1 MCSPTL
7 KLRENDVT
15 LDWSVVVEIVKVSG
29 ISNKPQI
36 IIILKYVLL
45 VKAYTITKP
54 LD

>member
-7 KLRENDVT
+7 KPRENDVT
-15 LDWSVVVEIVKVSG
+15 LDWSVLVEIVKVSG
-29 ISNKPQI
+29 IYKPQI

-45 VKAYTITKP
+45 VKAYTITEP